1 MYVSLTAMVRGID
14 SPGRTLTAMSL
25 GHVAWG
31 VFAYRKPL
39 AELAKEGKILDSVGD
54 GIFQRAHSEDGRAAA
69 FWFLFA
75 APMIGLLG
83 HMVEAAE
90 VRGDARALR
99 RSGRGV
105 MALGAFSTAF
115 IPRSGFP
122 VVPLVGWW
130 MIRRSRRL

>member
-1 MYVSLTAMVRGID
+1 M
-14 SPGRTLTAMSL
+14 AMSF
-25 GHVAWG
+25 GHLAWG
-31 VFAYRKPL
+31 FFAYRKPL
-39 AELAKEGKILDSVGD
+39 AELTREGILDSVGD
-54 GIFQRAHSEDGRAAA
+54 GVFRREHFQDDRAAA

-90 VRGDARALR
+90 ERGDARALR
-99 RSGRGV
+99 RSGQSVIG
-105 MALGAFSTAF
+105 LGALSCAV

-122 VVPLVGWW
+122 AVPLIGWW